1 MSISYSISGFPEW
14 SPEQRILEKKVI
26 EKIEES
32 FRLHGF
38 INIETCAVE
47 PYENLVKKGDGKEI
61 YRLSKEGSGEKNL
74 GLHFD
79 LTLPLSRY
87 VLERR
92 GELTFPFRRYQIQ
105 KVWRGE
111 RPQSGRYREFY
122 QADIDVVS
130 QGEMSSHFE
139 YEVPLAMCDT
149 LQSLSLLGL
158 GPFSIHINNRK
169 LSEGFYKAL
178 GIRDIEETLR
188 RIDKLDK
195 FGPEKTQEILKEV
208 TGEKESLACMELAK
222 IKEKDPRR
230 FEEKIGEICRR
241 WNIKEDG
248 AERRLMKEGAKDA
261 QSVLYALAK
270 AGFKEAY
277 IDCSVARGLDYYT
290 GCVYETFLTEDPAL
304 GSVCSGGRY
313 ERLIKTQK
321 QSYPGVGMSIG
332 ISRLLSHLFSKA
344 KADRISPSSVL
355 ITVWNEEERWR
366 SDEVARLLR
375 ERKIPCEVS
384 PAAAKMGSQIKRA
397 DKLLI
402 PYVWFVSNQGS
413 EVKNIRTG
421 EQVKADPL
429 SWEPDPKYAEDI
441 IVREERGEEA

>member
-1 MSISYSISGFPEW
+1 MPTSYSISGFPEW
-14 SPEQRILEKKVI
+14 SPEQRILEKRVI

-38 INIETCAVE
+38 INIETCSVE
-47 PYENLVKKGDGKEI
+47 SYESLVKKGDGKEI

-111 RPQSGRYREFY
+111 RPQNGRYREFY
-122 QADIDVVS
+122 QADIDIVS
-130 QGEMSSHFE
+130 QKEMPSHFE
-139 YEVPLAMCDT
+139 YEVPLAMCDA
-149 LQSLSLLGL
+149 LKSLSSLGL
-158 GPFSIHINNRK
+158 GSFSMHINNRK
-169 LSEGFYKAL
+169 LSEGFYRAM
-178 GIRDIEETLR
+178 GIKDIEETLR

-195 FGPEKTQEILKEV
+195 LGPEKTQEILKEV
-208 TGEKESLACMELAK
+208 AGEKESVACMELAK
-222 IKEKDPRR
+222 IKEKDPCK
-230 FEEKIGEICRR
+230 FEEKIEEICGK
-241 WNIKEDG
+241 WNIENDSS
-248 AERRLMKEGAKDA
+248 ERELMKEGVKDA
-261 QSVLYALAK
+261 QFVLSALLK
-270 AGFKEAY
+270 AGFEKTC

-290 GCVYETFLTEDPAL
+290 GCVYETFLEEDPAL
-304 GSVCSGGRY
+304 GSICSGGRY
-313 ERLIKTQK
+313 EKLIKTQK

-332 ISRLLSHLFSKA
+332 VSRLLSHLFSKA
-344 KADRISPSSVL
+344 KADRISPSLVL
-355 ITVWNEEERWR
+355 VAVWNEEERWR

-375 ERKIPCEVS
+375 DRLIPCEVS
-384 PAAAKMGSQIKRA
+384 PTSDKIGSQIKRA

-402 PYVWFVSNQGS
+402 PYVWFVSEEGS
-413 EVKNIRTG
+413 EVKNIRTS

-429 SWEPDPKYAEDI
+429 SWEPDPKCSTDI
-441 IVREERGEEA
+441 IMSKNEEEA